1 MRPRV
6 LIADDYPDMVKAIS
20 RLLSRDCDI
29 VGTVAEGSAL
39 LETAQRLQPNVIV
52 LDVNLANLNSLEAC
66 GR

>member
-6 LIADDYPDMVKAIS
+6 LIADDYPDMVKAII
-20 RLLSRDCDI
+20 RLLSPDCDI

-52 LDVNLANLNSLEAC
+52 LDVNLAHIHSLRRV
-66 GR
+66 GT